1 MIKKTLFS
9 ILLLCFSCVFHSQ
22 SELSNELIWQ
32 TGEFYPNT
40 ISGIES
46 MNDGENYTSIDR
58 FENAIEINQYSYKN
72 NKKIKT
78 IFSSKKFEDFS
89 FNDYSF
95 SDDED
100 FILLSTNVESIYRH
114 SSKGNYYI
122 YDVKENIL
130 SKLTDFSLG
139 KQRLAKF
146 SPDGTKIAFVRD
158 NNLFYV
164 ILESMKEFQVTID
177 GEINNIINGATDW
190 VYEEEFSFH
199 KGFYWSP
206 DSKKI
211 AYYKFDE
218 SNVKEYQMEM
228 YGTLYPTHYKFKYP
242 KAGESNSIIS
252 INVYNILQERTIP
265 FDIGLN
271 PDIYIPRITWG
282 KDNDNLYVVKLNRLQ
297 NQLEILAGNF
307 SNATPNSQGVSTKVI
322 YEEKS
327 DTYIDVHDNMEFI
340 SDEEFIWTSEKNGFN
355 HIYIINYIKQTENQL
370 TSGKWEVTSVYGL
383 NKKTDQLYFQAAKNH
398 PTQREIYSMNLETKS
413 LKCISSKLGTNE
425 AEFSNNF
432 KYFINTHTSANT
444 PHYITLNKSD
454 GKEIRVIEDNENL
467 IKRMDNY
474 NLFQKE
480 FITVP
485 NGKGLDLNA
494 WVIKDPKL
502 DTLKKH
508 PLLMFVY
515 GGPGINTVNDS
526 WSWMNYFWF
535 QYLAKQGFV
544 VVSVDA
550 RGTGYR
556 GRNFKHSTYL
566 QLGKFETEDQIAAA
580 KYFGKRNY
588 IDENNIGIFGWSYGG
603 YMSSLCITKGA
614 DVFSTAIAVAPVT
627 NWRFYD
633 NIYTE
638 RFMRTPQEN
647 GDNYDV
653 NSPINHVDKLKG
665 NYLLIHGTADD
676 NVHFQNAIEMTTALV
691 NANKQFDIFNYPDK
705 NHGIYGGNTRLHL
718 YTLMTNFLNNNLND

>member
-9 ILLLCFSCVFHSQ
+9 ILLCCSCVFYSQ

-32 TGEFYPNT
+32 TGAFYPNT

-78 IFSSKKFEDFS
+78 IFSSNEFKDFS

-95 SDDED
+95 SEDEN

-122 YDVKENIL
+122 YDVKENTL

-146 SPDGTKIAFVRD
+146 SPDGTKIAFVRN

-307 SNATPNSQGVSTKVI
+307 SNTIPNSQGVSTKVI

-383 NKKTDQLYFQAAKNH
+383 NNKTNQLYFQAAKNH
-398 PTQREIYSMNLETKS
+398 PTQREIYSVNLETKS
-413 LKCISSKLGTNE
+413 LKCISSKSGTNE

-432 KYFINTHTSANT
+432 KYFINTNTTANT

-454 GKEIRVIEDNENL
+454 GKEIRVIEDNQNL
-467 IKRMDNY
+467 VKRMDNY

-556 GRNFKHSTYL
+556 GRDFKHSTYL

-580 KYFGKRNY
+580 KYFGSKNY
-588 IDENNIGIFGWSYGG
+588 IDEKNIGIFGWSYGG

-647 GDNYDV
+647 GSNYDV

-691 NANKQFDIFNYPDK
+691 NANKQFDLFNYPDK